1 MGSVT
6 DSHKPHAVCVP
17 FPAQG
22 HVNPMMK
29 LAKLLH
35 FKGFHITFV
44 NTGFNH
50 QRLLKS
56 RGPNAL
62 DGLPD
67 FRFETI
73 PDGLPPPEIEGT
85 QDIPALCDSTSK
97 NCLAPLRELLARLN
111 SSERCPSVTCI
122 ISDGGMSFTLDAAE
136 ELGIPGVL
144 LWTTSACGFLGYVH
158 YASLIDRG
166 LFPLKDE
173 SDLTNGYLDMV
184 ADWIAGMKNMIRL
197 RDLPTFIR
205 TTDRDDFMVYFLKRE
220 SEGARRASAIVLN
233 TFDQLEHDVLVD
245 LASSLPPVYT
255 IGPLHLL
262 VNQIPQSPLSSIG
275 TNLWKDEPD
284 CLQWLNSKDPKSV
297 VYVNFGSIT
306 VVTAQQLVEFAWGL
320 ANSKQSFLWIIRPDL
335 VRGDSAMLPPE
346 FLEETKDR
354 SMMASWCPQEQVLEH
369 PAVGGFLMHSGW
381 NSTIESIS
389 FSVPM
394 ICWPFLAEQPTNCR
408 YACIEWGNG
417 MEIDSNVKRDEVE
430 KLVRELMEGI
440 KGGEM
445 RKKAAEWK
453 RKAEEAASPDGSS
466 FLNLDKMIN
475 EVLLKKKETNSS

>member
-1 MGSVT
+1 MGSLTV
-6 DSHKPHAVCVP
+6 SHKPHAVCVP
-17 FPAQG
+17 YPAQG

-29 LAKLLH
+29 LAKLFH
-35 FKGFHITFV
+35 SKGFHITFV
-44 NTGFNH
+44 NTEFNH

-67 FRFETI
+67 FRFKTI
-73 PDGLPPPEIEGT
+73 PDGLPPPDIEGT
-85 QDIPALCDSTSK
+85 QDIPSLCDSTSK
-97 NCLAPLRELLARLN
+97 NCLAPFRELLARLN
-111 SSERCPSVTCI
+111 SSAQCPLVTCI
-122 ISDGGMSFTLDAAE
+122 ISDGVMSFTLDAAE
-136 ELGIPGVL
+136 ELGIPDVL
-144 LWTTSACGFLGYVH
+144 FWTTSACGFLGYVH

-184 ADWIAGMKNMIRL
+184 ADWIPGTKNMIRL
-197 RDLPTFIR
+197 RDLPSFIR
-205 TTDRDDFMVYFLKRE
+205 TTDRDDLMVYFLKRE
-220 SEGARRASAIVLN
+220 SERARRASAIVLN
-233 TFDQLEHDVLVD
+233 TFDELEHDVVVD
-245 LASSLPPVYT
+245 LASLLPPVYT

-262 VNQIPQSPLSSIG
+262 VNQIPHSPLSSIG
-275 TNLWKDEPD
+275 SNLWKDEPD
-284 CLQWLNSKDPKSV
+284 CLQWLNSKDAKSV

-354 SMMASWCPQEQVLEH
+354 NMMASWCPQEQVLKH
-369 PAVGGFLMHSGW
+369 PAVGGFLTHSGW

-389 FSVPM
+389 CSVPM
-394 ICWPFLAEQPTNCR
+394 VCWPFFAEQPTNCR
-408 YACIEWGNG
+408 YAFIEWGNG

-430 KLVRELMEGI
+430 ELVRELMEGE

-453 RKAEEAASPDGSS
+453 RKAEEAASADGSS

-475 EVLLKKKETNSS
+475 EVLLRGKGN

>member
-35 FKGFHITFV
+35 FKGLHITFV
-44 NTGFNH
+44 NTEFNH

-67 FRFETI
+67 FRYETI

-97 NCLAPLRELLARLN
+97 NCLAPFRELLARLN
-111 SSERCPSVTCI
+111 SSEGCPSVTCI
-122 ISDGGMSFTLDAAE
+122 ISDGVMSFTLDAAE

-184 ADWIAGMKNMIRL
+184 ADWIPGMKNMIRL

-220 SEGARRASAIVLN
+220 SERARRASAIVLN

-275 TNLWKDEPD
+275 TNLWKDEPE
-284 CLQWLNSKDPKSV
+284 CLHWLNSKDPKSV

-335 VRGDSAMLPPE
+335 VRGDSAVLPPE

-354 SMMASWCPQEQVLEH
+354 SMMVSWCPQEQVLKH

-394 ICWPFLAEQPTNCR
+394 ICWSFFAEQPTNCR

-453 RKAEEAASPDGSS
+453 RKAEEAACPDGSS